1 MYMSKNR
8 PCANRNGFKYIPK
21 DTLSTQKYCI
31 IFGNSPQARNALA
44 VIFIPKKE
52 DDSMARRYKKRKD
65 GRYATTVMVG
75 YKPDGRANN
84 IFVAAKTEKELR
96 DKIAEIKIKAKTG
109 EIIKQSDMLL
119 QDYIESWMETYKAAA
134 SINTKAMYTN
144 AVKTHICPALGYL
157 PLNKIVRSDVQRL
170 INDNQDHP
178 RTCEIIKMTLVQIL
192 NSAIEDKLIHD
203 NVAKKVVLPKRHKS
217 DKRALTDLEKEAIK
231 KADFTTQ
238 EHAFVMLLFYF
249 GLRRGETLALTKSDI
264 DLKKRTLTVNK
275 AVVFDVNTPI
285 VKAGA
290 KSDAGNRSIP
300 IPEGAVP
307 FLRDFLKSV
316 DTFYLFP
323 GKYTETLSK
332 TQYVKMWDRIVK
344 KMNDA
349 VITDKEKIIGSEPIT
364 GLTAH
369 IFRHNYCTMLYYSG
383 ISQKKAVE
391 LMGHSDIKMIM
402 EVYAHLDEKKE
413 AVQEKINNAIAL

>member
-1 MYMSKNR
+1 MS
-8 PCANRNGFKYIPK
+8 
-21 DTLSTQKYCI
+21 
-31 IFGNSPQARNALA
+31 
-44 VIFIPKKE
+44 
-52 DDSMARRYKKRKD
+52 RRYKKRKD

-84 IFVAAKTEKELR
+84 IFVSAKTEKELR
-96 DKIAEIKIKAKTG
+96 DKIAEVKMKAKAG
-109 EIIKQSDMLL
+109 EIMKQSDMLL
-119 QDYIESWMETYKAAA
+119 QDYIDSWMETYKAAA
-134 SINTKAMYTN
+134 SINTRAMYDN
-144 AVKTHICPALGYL
+144 AVSKHIKPAIGYL
-157 PLNKIVRSDVQRL
+157 PLNKIVRSDVQHL
-170 INDNQDHP
+170 INDNIEHP

-192 NSAIEDKLIHD
+192 NSAIDDKLLFD
-203 NVAKKVVLPKRHKS
+203 NVARKVTLPKKHKS
-217 DKRALTDLEKEAIK
+217 EKRALTDLEKDAIK
-231 KADFTTQ
+231 KADFTMT
-238 EHAFVMLLFYF
+238 ERALIMILFYF
-249 GLRRGETLALTKSDI
+249 GLRRGEVLALTKSDI
-264 DLKKRTLTVNK
+264 DLKKRALTVNK

-285 VKAGA
+285 VKEGA

-300 IPEGAVP
+300 IPESAVA

-323 GKYTETLSK
+323 GKNAETLSK
-332 TQYVKMWDRIVK
+332 TQYVKMWERIIK

-349 VITDKEKIIGSEPIT
+349 VTSDREKIIGAEPIS

-402 EVYAHLDEKKE
+402 EVYAHLDEEKE
-413 AVQEKINNAIAL
+413 AVQEKLNTAIAL